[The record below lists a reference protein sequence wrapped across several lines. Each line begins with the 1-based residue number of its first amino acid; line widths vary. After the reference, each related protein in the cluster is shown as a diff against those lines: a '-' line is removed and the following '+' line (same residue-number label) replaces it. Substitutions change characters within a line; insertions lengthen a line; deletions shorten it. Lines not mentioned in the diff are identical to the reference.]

1 MIRPDWLNANPIF
14 FDSGEDSGKTLSEAG
29 LSIAWKYGYSAFG
42 LTPDS
47 SKRFLLPWEGREE
60 SSGAIVQL
68 EDPVLE
74 WSYDTQ
80 KLKESEILESF
91 RNNVLSRVCQS
102 ESPIVVPLSGG
113 MDSRLILWALRGVSR
128 SRIFT
133 YSYGVSYP
141 QQDSSEV
148 LRAQEIAAKE
158 KVAWSRVPVGNFWG
172 LTDMNYELMGVSAH
186 AHSMYHIEFFQK
198 IRKLHPEEDTIV
210 LSGSVGD
217 AWAGSVSPG
226 LISSPKDLV
235 KFRLSHGLHGS
246 SRELRQCKASEVE
259 ERFFETV
266 KDKVRDPIW
275 RTVFLIQNK
284 MMLLRYLHVVP
295 VNLGFVV
302 ETPFHEKQIALSM
315 AALPRARRLNRIWQT
330 EFLES
335 VGMGVSKTGSLSNS
349 LLFQAHLTESMTL
362 PEITG
367 GATRYFDPDFLAKTS
382 RVLSSPPFLRAINL
396 TKLGGAKKSAL
407 LNLSPLNRTLSA
419 IRSGMLLDPI
429 LRLIKEADAKASG

>member
-158 KVAWSRVPVGNFWG
+158 KVAW
-172 LTDMNYELMGVSAH
+172 
-186 AHSMYHIEFFQK
+186 
-198 IRKLHPEEDTIV
+198 
-210 LSGSVGD
+210 
-217 AWAGSVSPG
+217 
-226 LISSPKDLV
+226 
-235 KFRLSHGLHGS
+235 
-246 SRELRQCKASEVE
+246 
-259 ERFFETV
+259 
-266 KDKVRDPIW
+266 
-275 RTVFLIQNK
+275 
-284 MMLLRYLHVVP
+284 
-295 VNLGFVV
+295 
-302 ETPFHEKQIALSM
+302 
-315 AALPRARRLNRIWQT
+315 
-330 EFLES
+330 
-335 VGMGVSKTGSLSNS
+335 
-349 LLFQAHLTESMTL
+349 
-362 PEITG
+362 
-367 GATRYFDPDFLAKTS
+367 
-382 RVLSSPPFLRAINL
+382 
-396 TKLGGAKKSAL
+396 
-407 LNLSPLNRTLSA
+407 
-419 IRSGMLLDPI
+419 
-429 LRLIKEADAKASG
+429 